1 VGYNNTEE
9 QTMSLIDTFAKV
21 AGMVTGLEVLQA
33 HAVPEHIAE
42 RIERTL
48 ENARLLKRSA
58 ELDLKEAILAYRA
71 LPAEDTQA
79 IAAMKARIGL

>member
-1 VGYNNTEE
+1 MN
-9 QTMSLIDTFAKV
+9 LIDMFAKT
-21 AGMVTGLEVLQA
+21 AGGVTGLEVLQA
-33 HAVPEHIAE
+33 PALPEHLAE

-48 ENARLLKRSA
+48 ENARLLKRSV

-79 IAAMKARIGL
+79 IAAMEARIGL